1 MANLCIFGQISK
13 FFHEKYV
20 EISFFLYIGHDGHG
34 HFGQNKV
41 MGLVMSPITL
51 FCNFFHLER
60 QPFRLFLA
68 AANKEYWHN
77 YNPNLASLRNPA
89 LPKADVVA
97 YATAVLLGRN
107 VNFLHFECGGIGS
120 AVFLLAQGLPL
131 HHTVLDGF
139 NLPPL
144 AVH

>member
-1 MANLCIFGQISK
+1 
-13 FFHEKYV
+13 
-20 EISFFLYIGHDGHG
+20 
-34 HFGQNKV
+34 
-41 MGLVMSPITL
+41 MSPITL

-68 AANKEYWHN
+68 AANKEYCHN

-107 VNFLHFECGGIGS
+107 VNFLHFEGGGVGG
-120 AVFLLAQGLPL
+120 AVGVLAQGLPL
-131 HHTVLDGF
+131 HDAILDGF

-144 AVH
+144 AVLLIAGALVLPAGAEQVAVHEVVGVVVVAYLPLAVHFVEVVE